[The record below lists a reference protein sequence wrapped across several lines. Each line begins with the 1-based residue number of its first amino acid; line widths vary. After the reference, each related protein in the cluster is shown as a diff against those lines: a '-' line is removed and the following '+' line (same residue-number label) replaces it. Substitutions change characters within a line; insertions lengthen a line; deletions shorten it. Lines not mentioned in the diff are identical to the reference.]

1 MTVSFLFGWQSIATV
16 VVAVLVVAV
25 LAVVLLQ
32 AGRDTVGR
40 SEFQAWLDS
49 RSAEPRHPGAGE
61 HVVEED
67 ERPSG
72 PSVVV
77 RHPAAWRS
85 PRS

>member
-32 AGRDTVGR
+32 AGRDTAGR
-40 SEFQAWLDS
+40 SEFQAWLDG
-49 RSAEPRHPGAGE
+49 RSAGPRDGVAGDGA
-61 HVVEED
+61 VQED
-67 ERPSG
+67 EGPSR

-77 RHPAAWRS
+77 RHRAAWRS